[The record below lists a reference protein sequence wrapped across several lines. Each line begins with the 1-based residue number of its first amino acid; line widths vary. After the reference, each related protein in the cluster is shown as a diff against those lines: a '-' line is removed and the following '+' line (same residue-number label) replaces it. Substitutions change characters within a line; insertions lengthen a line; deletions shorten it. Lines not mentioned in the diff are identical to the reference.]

1 MSNVQSLNSGQLEE
15 TMLAQVG
22 AVLAVDIGSL
32 YTRAALFDV
41 VGDEYR
47 FIARASAV
55 TTAEAPYNDVT
66 AGVYNAIAELEGV
79 IGRKLTDGTRL
90 LMPQR
95 RDGNGIDLFIATS
108 SAAPALRL
116 VVAAVSADISA
127 SSAMQAA
134 MSTYTNIVSRIT
146 LDDGLHQLPNE
157 DEAML
162 NSAAVA
168 WSQEQTDKL
177 LALPP
182 DLVLLSGGV
191 DGGPVSPLVRLAKV
205 VAVTAREQGSRA
217 ELAAR
222 KGQVAPG
229 MPTVIFAGNREA
241 LQGVTDALSPISEMQ
256 SVPNVR
262 PDLHTQV
269 PGPAA
274 AAIAGIYTERRVPQI
289 PGYHVLSRWVE
300 GPIVPTAD
308 CERLIAQYLHRQ
320 YSRETLVVDVGA
332 ASTGLF
338 LANSQGD
345 SSAVMGD
352 MGLAYGL
359 SNLLAT
365 RGAASVLR
373 WLPFEMSEEEL
384 WEWALNKVARPLT
397 LPQTPRDLMVE
408 HALAREALLHGAEAL
423 EGYNGGRPP
432 RYDLLVGTGG
442 LLAHTPRPGQAAL
455 LLLDALQPAAVE
467 LGSVELALDTTLLI
481 PAIGNLA
488 RHQGAAAS
496 YIFDRDCLVW
506 LGTAIVVHNAWRESG
521 NGKTPG
527 AVPGS
532 TVAVNVTVERQQGGT
547 ENVEV
552 PYGTIR
558 IVPLRPGQRAALT
571 VKPGAGFRVGSG
583 EPGKALK
590 TQPGQEVKGGLV
602 GLVIDARGRPLDLPE
617 DGTVRRTMIRG
628 WLTAMD
634 AIAESGA
641 GQAPGARGL
650 ELVPPPDA
658 QDQGDVEPVG
668 EGEGGA

>member
-1 MSNVQSLNSGQLEE
+1 MSNVQSLDSGSFED

-66 AGVYNAIAELEGV
+66 AGVYNALSDLEGV

-134 MSTYTNIVSRIT
+134 MSTYTSIVSRIT
-146 LDDGLHQLPNE
+146 LDEGLHQLPNE
-157 DEAML
+157 DEAVL
-162 NSAAVA
+162 NSAAIA

-182 DLVLLSGGV
+182 DVVLMSGGV

-222 KGQVAPG
+222 KGQAAPG
-229 MPTVIFAGNREA
+229 MPLLIFAGNQEA
-241 LQGVTDALSPISEMQ
+241 LQGVTDALVPIAEMQ

-262 PDLHTQV
+262 PDLQTEL

-274 AAIAGIYTERRVPQI
+274 AAIADIYTERRVPQI

-300 GPIVPTAD
+300 GPIAPTAD

-320 YSRETLVVDVGA
+320 YGRETLVVDVGA

-338 LANSQGD
+338 LSNSQAD
-345 SSAVMGD
+345 HSAVMGD

-365 RGAASVLR
+365 RGAANVLR
-373 WLPFEMSEEEL
+373 WLPFEMSEDEL

-397 LPQTPRDLMVE
+397 LPQTPRDLMIE
-408 HALAREALLHGAEAL
+408 HALGRETLVHGAQAL
-423 EGYNGGRPP
+423 QSYNGGRPP

-481 PAIGNLA
+481 PAVGNLA
-488 RHQGAAAS
+488 RHQPAAAA

-506 LGTAIVVHNAWRESG
+506 LGTAIVVHNAWRQEG
-521 NGKTPG
+521 NGKTP
-527 AVPGS
+527 AATPGS

-617 DGTVRRTMIRG
+617 DGTVRRTLIRS

-634 AIAESGA
+634 AIAESGT

-650 ELVPPPDA
+650 EIVPPPDV
-658 QDQGDVEPVG
+658 QGETDAGDG
-668 EGEGGA
+668 EGSV

>member
-1 MSNVQSLNSGQLEE
+1 MLED
-15 TMLAQVG
+15 TILAQVG

-55 TTAEAPYNDVT
+55 TTSEAPYNDVT
-66 AGVYNAIAELEGV
+66 AGVYNAISDLEGV

-116 VVAAVSADISA
+116 VVAAVSTDISA

-134 MSTYTNIVSRIT
+134 MSTYTSIVSRVT
-146 LDDGLHQLPNE
+146 LDEGLHQLPNE
-157 DEAML
+157 DEAVL
-162 NSAAVA
+162 NSAAIA

-182 DLVLLSGGV
+182 DVVLLSGGV

-205 VAVTAREQGSRA
+205 VAVTAREQSSRA

-229 MPTVIFAGNREA
+229 MPLLIFAGNQEA
-241 LQGVTDALSPISEMQ
+241 LQGITEALVPIAEMQ

-262 PDLHTQV
+262 PDLRTEL

-320 YSRETLVVDVGA
+320 YGRETLVVDVGA
-332 ASTGLF
+332 TSTGLF
-338 LANSQGD
+338 LANSQAD
-345 SSAVMGD
+345 HAAVMGD

-365 RGAASVLR
+365 RGAANVLR
-373 WLPFEMSEEEL
+373 WLPFEMSEDEL

-397 LPQTPRDLMVE
+397 LPQTPRDLMIE
-408 HALAREALLHGAEAL
+408 HALAREALVHGAQAL
-423 EGYNGGRPP
+423 QSYNGGRPP

-481 PAIGNLA
+481 PPVGNLA
-488 RHQGAAAS
+488 RHQGAAAA

-506 LGTAIVVHNAWRESG
+506 LGTAIVVHNAWRQEA
-521 NGKTPG
+521 NGKSPA

-617 DGTVRRTMIRG
+617 DGTVRRTLIRG

-634 AIAESGA
+634 AIAESGT

-650 ELVPPPDA
+650 EIVPPLDA
-658 QDQGDVEPVG
+658 QAEGEAEPQ
-668 EGEGGA
+668 GEGGA